1 VKRPDQREALEKYR
15 QLAPTYDRLADLTA
29 RMRRVAVDRAELSRG
44 DAVID
49 LGCGTGLSF
58 PLIEEKIGPQG
69 SIVGIDLSGEMLAIA
84 RQRVERSGWSNVSL
98 IEASAEEAEVPLP
111 ADALVSVLTHDVMR
125 SRQAL
130 ENVVG
135 RVKPDGRVS
144 VSGAKW
150 APRWALPVN
159 VVVRLVA
166 RRYVT
171 TFEGFD
177 RPWSVLDELVPG
189 LKVRPILFG
198 GAYVAWGRVPG
209 E

>member
-1 VKRPDQREALEKYR
+1 MKRPDQREALEKYR

-29 RMRRVAVDRAELSRG
+29 RIRRVAVDRAELSRG

-111 ADALVSVLTHDVMR
+111 ADALVSVLT
-125 SRQAL
+125 
-130 ENVVG
+130 
-135 RVKPDGRVS
+135 
-144 VSGAKW
+144 
-150 APRWALPVN
+150 
-159 VVVRLVA
+159 
-166 RRYVT
+166 T
-171 TFEGFD
+171 T
-177 RPWSVLDELVPG
+177 
-189 LKVRPILFG
+189 
-198 GAYVAWGRVPG
+198 
-209 E
+209 